1 MNQAAPKC
9 FQKCLAE
16 FIGTY
21 ALVFFGCGGIMV
33 AERFVDSI
41 PPETIPLIFGAVVAT
56 MIYTVGH
63 ISGAHFNPAVTLAFT
78 VTRHFPLKQLVPY
91 WLAQILGGIAAIAV
105 LAAILPAGASY
116 GATVPTVSTGAAFIW
131 EILLSAF
138 LMFVIIA
145 VATDTRAVG
154 VMAGIAIGTIIA
166 LCAFVGGPVTG
177 ASMNPAR
184 SLAPALFQGT
194 LDSLWIY
201 LFAPFI
207 GTTLGAVIYQKIRC
221 DDKATDAKGC
231 C

>member
-1 MNQAAPKC
+1 MSRAAPKC

-33 AERFVDSI
+33 AERFAGSVSADA
-41 PPETIPLIFGAVVAT
+41 IPLIFGAVVAT

-78 VTRHFPLKQLVPY
+78 ITRHFPLKQLVPY
-91 WLAQILGGIAAIAV
+91 WLAQFLGGIAAIAV
-105 LAAILPAGASY
+105 LASILPAGASY

-145 VATDTRAVG
+145 VATDTRAEG

-184 SLAPALFQGT
+184 SLAPALFQGS

-201 LFAPFI
+201 LSAPFI
-207 GTTLGAVIYQKIRC
+207 GATLGAILYQKIRC